1 MTSPTTPSSTAVAGA
16 LPCLYYRELPEAN
29 LWIVKGQEF
38 IYEIKSQE
46 FPERGRR
53 DRRGGSHGR
62 VEGSAKTK
70 MTGQAKKG
78 MAHGLTLLTMRRN
91 GEYRLG
97 AKTSQ
102 GVLDVKQAAEILKM
116 YSPATLDD
124 MLQNE
129 EGASVQAVVEAAMKS
144 AAVKKA
150 FLKEEAIE
158 YGPLVTRPEK
168 IVCVGLNYRK
178 HAEEI
183 KLPIPK
189 QPVLFNKYNNA
200 LLRHGGTLKLPSAV
214 AKKFDYEIE
223 LVIVMGKAA
232 RDVSE
237 KDALSYVAGYA
248 TGNDFSARDLQIETG
263 GQWMVGKTSDG
274 FAPLGP
280 YFVTAEQVNPDNLN
294 IECRVNG
301 ETRQSSNT
309 NDLVFNCSQ
318 IISFTSARISLRPG
332 DIIFTGTP
340 GGVIFNG
347 VANGIATRKE
357 KWDWLKAGDKIAC
370 SIEQLGELKFDLA

>member
-1 MTSPTTPSSTAVAGA
+1 MKSNRRTFLKGAVAIGA
-16 LPCLYYRELPEAN
+16 MAA
-29 LWIVKGQEF
+29 V
-38 IYEIKSQE
+38 
-46 FPERGRR
+46 
-53 DRRGGSHGR
+53 GGLKR
-62 VEGSAKTK
+62 VSAESK
-70 MTGQAKKG
+70 MTDQTKKG
-78 MAHGLTLLTMRRN
+78 MAYGLTLLTMRRD

-97 AKTSQ
+97 AKTSK
-102 GVLDVKQAAEILKM
+102 GVLDVKQAAEILKI

-178 HAEEI
+178 HAEEL
-183 KLPIPK
+183 KVPVPK
-189 QPVLFNKYNNA
+189 QPVLFNKYNNS
-200 LLRHGGTLKLPSAV
+200 LLYHGGTIKLPSAV

-223 LVIVMGKAA
+223 LVIVMGKEALG
-232 RDVSE
+232 VSE

-248 TGNDFSARDLQIETG
+248 TGNDFSARDLQVETG

-280 YFVTAEQVNPDNLN
+280 YFVTADQVDPDNLKL
-294 IECRVNG
+294 ECRVNG
-301 ETRQSSNT
+301 DTRQSSST
-309 NDLVFNCSQ
+309 NDMVYNCRQ
-318 IISFTSARISLRPG
+318 IVSYTSARISLRPG

-347 VANGIATRKE
+347 AANGVATRKE

-370 SIEQLGELKFDLA
+370 SLEKLGELKFELA